1 MISKGANFGTFVSVG
16 VLVLCWVHFVE
27 CQDVGDY
34 DQIDNPAVIPL
45 ITQIVYGRISNV
57 TAVLSRQI
65 SNRSSFCVKNPEA
78 DWNEA
83 FNFSSNVDFLT
94 SCIQKTKGDV
104 TRRLCTAAEMKF
116 YFNSFFEKS
125 ETANYLRP
133 NKNCNL
139 TSWISGCEPGWACR
153 VGPNEQ
159 VDLENSQDIPART
172 QSCQPCCE
180 GFFCPHGLTC
190 MISCPSGSYCPQA
203 TLNKSTGVCEPYNYQ
218 LPPGQP
224 NHTCGGAN
232 LWADVGTSSEVFCS
246 AGSYCPTTVK
256 SIPCSSGYVYKS
268 ELGSEIY
275 ALDDKH
281 YCRMVSTSEKR
292 CFALTSCNPNTAN
305 QNMHAYGIM
314 LIAGLSTLLLI
325 IYNCSDQVLTT
336 RGRKRA
342 KSREAAARS
351 ARETAK
357 ARQRWKSAKDAA
369 KKHASGLQAH
379 LSRTFSRKKDSSE
392 LEKLKMLTQSR
403 SDTDD
408 DLLISPHPSRSG
420 VSQSSPV
427 PSEGKK
433 KEPTEL
439 MQIMHKIEEDP
450 EGYEGFSIGAEDTN
464 VGNVPKGKMI
474 NTHSQI
480 FKYAYGQLEKEK
492 AQLQEY
498 KDLTFSGVVKMAT
511 NNEIRKRP
519 LIEISFKDLT
529 LTLKAKNKHL
539 LRCVTGKIRPGRITA
554 VMDDVISHMGA
565 WSNTSL
571 SRHKTCMEA
580 FEGTNSI
587 LAGGLKQVTTSIHGL
602 LGMLHAHQTA
612 DFVDSIRTSK
622 HITPWLQRP
631 NFVVSHDGS
640 GDFKL
645 ISDAIAAAPDH
656 SRQYFVIFVKRGVY
670 YEYVNIDAKKSNL
683 VLVGEGM
690 DNTIISGNR
699 SNGTG
704 WGTSDSATFTVKA
717 DGFIAVN
724 IGFVNTAGPYKM
736 QAVALRSQGD
746 RSAFFQC
753 SISGYQDTLLVH
765 DGRQF
770 FRMCKISGTVDFIF
784 GYGTAVFQKCTII
797 SKQNGKGGRNEIT
810 AHGRFNQNDPTGF
823 SFQFCNIVYDNS
835 HGTVSVENQTPTYL
849 GRPWGNCSRTIFM
862 QSQLDAVIRPEGWHE
877 WSGDFGLKTLY
888 YGEYMNEGL
897 GSNLSHRVKW
907 PGYHVITDPSVA
919 DQFTVAKFIGG
930 NSWLPSTGIPYAP
943 GLLKDR

>member
-1 MISKGANFGTFVSVG
+1 MSPFMKSPYQYF
-16 VLVLCWVHFVE
+16 
-27 CQDVGDY
+27 
-34 DQIDNPAVIPL
+34 
-45 ITQIVYGRISNV
+45 IVFIV
-57 TAVLSRQI
+57 
-65 SNRSSFCVKNPEA
+65 C
-78 DWNEA
+78 
-83 FNFSSNVDFLT
+83 
-94 SCIQKTKGDV
+94 
-104 TRRLCTAAEMKF
+104 
-116 YFNSFFEKS
+116 
-125 ETANYLRP
+125 
-133 NKNCNL
+133 
-139 TSWISGCEPGWACR
+139 
-153 VGPNEQ
+153 
-159 VDLENSQDIPART
+159 
-172 QSCQPCCE
+172 
-180 GFFCPHGLTC
+180 FCPLSTNSSTLIKVPLPVFKNSLEKTMDVVLNVASTMSHMHVEKHDGQNAK
-190 MISCPSGSYCPQA
+190 IAIPYC
-203 TLNKSTGVCEPYNYQ
+203 
-218 LPPGQP
+218 
-224 NHTCGGAN
+224 
-232 LWADVGTSSEVFCS
+232 ADL
-246 AGSYCPTTVK
+246 
-256 SIPCSSGYVYKS
+256 
-268 ELGSEIY
+268 LGS
-275 ALDDKH
+275 
-281 YCRMVSTSEKR
+281 
-292 CFALTSCNPNTAN
+292 TAQVLN
-305 QNMHAYGIM
+305 WS
-314 LIAGLSTLLLI
+314 LSTI
-325 IYNCSDQVLTT
+325 HD
-336 RGRKRA
+336 
-342 KSREAAARS
+342 
-351 ARETAK
+351 
-357 ARQRWKSAKDAA
+357 
-369 KKHASGLQAH
+369 
-379 LSRTFSRKKDSSE
+379 
-392 LEKLKMLTQSR
+392 LK
-403 SDTDD
+403 
-408 DLLISPHPSRSG
+408 
-420 VSQSSPV
+420 
-427 PSEGKK
+427 
-433 KEPTEL
+433 
-439 MQIMHKIEEDP
+439 
-450 EGYEGFSIGAEDTN
+450 
-464 VGNVPKGKMI
+464 
-474 NTHSQI
+474 
-480 FKYAYGQLEKEK
+480 
-492 AQLQEY
+492 
-498 KDLTFSGVVKMAT
+498 
-511 NNEIRKRP
+511 
-519 LIEISFKDLT
+519 
-529 LTLKAKNKHL
+529 
-539 LRCVTGKIRPGRITA
+539 
-554 VMDDVISHMGA
+554 DDVISHMGA

-612 DFVDSIRTSK
+612 DFVGSIRTSK
-622 HITPWLQRP
+622 HIRPWLQRP

-645 ISDAIAAAPDH
+645 ISDAITAAPDH

-670 YEYVNIDAKKSNL
+670 YEYVNIGAKKSNL

-770 FRMCKISGTVDFIF
+770 YRMCKISGTVDFIF

-823 SFQFCNIVYDNS
+823 SFQFCNIVHDNS

-849 GRPWGNCSRTIFM
+849 GRPWGNCSRTVFM